1 MNHIKDRLSSYHDW
15 MQDIVNRYK
24 LVTARDFLEMI
35 EQLQEDLKQDEKE
48 NGWIPVSERLPE
60 AELVYE
66 SSYNNK
72 YESKNVLI
80 QTKRDEIFS
89 AYYIRTTYKNNKY
102 KEEIEWY
109 THGTGG
115 RRMKV
120 MSKVVAWIPLP
131 ELYTGE

>member
-1 MNHIKDRLSSYHDW
+1 MNKHDW
-15 MQDIVNRYK
+15 ISVK
-24 LVTARDFLEMI
+24 
-35 EQLQEDLKQDEKE
+35 
-48 NGWIPVSERLPE
+48 ERLPNS
-60 AELVYE
+60 EL
-66 SSYNNK
+66 SNK
-72 YESKNVLI
+72 TSLKKEYKSQNVFI

-102 KEEIEWY
+102 KEEIAWY

-120 MSKVVAWIPLP
+120 ISKVVAWMPLP

>member
-120 MSKVVAWIPLP
+120 MSKVVAWMPLP

>member
-1 MNHIKDRLSSYHDW
+1 MNKKDWIS
-15 MQDIVNRYK
+15 VK
-24 LVTARDFLEMI
+24 
-35 EQLQEDLKQDEKE
+35 EK
-48 NGWIPVSERLPE
+48 LPE

-72 YESKNVLI
+72 YKSQNVLI

-89 AYYIRTTYKNNKY
+89 AHCVRTTYKNNKY
-102 KEEIEWY
+102 KEKIEWY

-120 MSKVVAWIPLP
+120 MSKVVVWMPLP

>member
-1 MNHIKDRLSSYHDW
+1 MNKNDW
-15 MQDIVNRYK
+15 ISVK
-24 LVTARDFLEMI
+24 
-35 EQLQEDLKQDEKE
+35 
-48 NGWIPVSERLPE
+48 ERLPE
-60 AELVYE
+60 AEVVYE

-120 MSKVVAWIPLP
+120 MSKVVAWMSLP

>member
-1 MNHIKDRLSSYHDW
+1 MNKDDW
-15 MQDIVNRYK
+15 ISVK
-24 LVTARDFLEMI
+24 
-35 EQLQEDLKQDEKE
+35 
-48 NGWIPVSERLPE
+48 ERLPE

-72 YESKNVLI
+72 YKSQNVLI

-89 AYYIRTTYKNNKY
+89 AYCVRITYKNKY

-120 MSKVVAWIPLP
+120 MSKVVAWMPSP
-131 ELYTGE
+131 ELYTGK